1 MTYWMCKN
9 VYKGLICLRW
19 YLEGLIFNDVSEWTV
34 VSSSQTVYGCT
45 RQEYELYDDLTLS
58 NRNRMW
64 LSKKKNK
71 CRQLCRLDYHTVKI
85 TFTINTTLNLLKS
98 ILCFWS
104 YASYEPC
111 KYPFRRKTD
120 DSSVVPRPT
129 ITHRLLKTIRL
140 KGDNKTVQKIKL
152 QSIV

>member
-1 MTYWMCKN
+1 MCKN

-64 LSKKKNK
+64 LSKKE
-71 CRQLCRLDYHTVKI
+71 QMSTVM
-85 TFTINTTLNLLKS
+85 
-98 ILCFWS
+98 
-104 YASYEPC
+104 
-111 KYPFRRKTD
+111 
-120 DSSVVPRPT
+120 
-129 ITHRLLKTIRL
+129 
-140 KGDNKTVQKIKL
+140 
-152 QSIV
+152 